1 MDGSFV
7 VNKNNP
13 SDPAFDVSANWYN
26 SQNLFKLK
34 SYSPESA
41 TATFGATENWW
52 EYAWNFDSDE
62 DFAWVYSDTDKV
74 FSITKDGPACSQLHI
89 GTFRENTTNGRD
101 LINTI
106 EVGQTL
112 RDHNQIFADL
122 RQVISD
128 SSDYASLKSGMLQV
142 LQNV

>member
-1 MDGSFV
+1 MSPLLPTPISSRRFATEQPKV
-7 VNKNNP
+7 
-13 SDPAFDVSANWYN
+13 
-26 SQNLFKLK
+26 QILFKLK
-34 SYSPESA
+34 SYSGENA
-41 TATFGATENWW
+41 TATFGATERWW
-52 EYAWNFDSDE
+52 EYAWDFSSNE
-62 DFAWVYSDTDKV
+62 DFAWVYADTDKV

-89 GTFRENTTNGRD
+89 GTFRDNTTDGRS
-101 LINTI
+101 LTNTI

-112 RDHNQIFADL
+112 RDHKQVFADL